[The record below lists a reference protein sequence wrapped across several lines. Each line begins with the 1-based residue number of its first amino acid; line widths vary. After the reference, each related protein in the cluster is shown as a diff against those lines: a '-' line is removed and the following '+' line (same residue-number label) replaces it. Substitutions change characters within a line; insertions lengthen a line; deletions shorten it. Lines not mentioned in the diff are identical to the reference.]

1 MKIAA
6 EQVRLAREIC
16 QGVHMMAIRRED
28 LIPEILDMAGVAPL
42 TSAIASGDQL
52 NNTLAIVAQSSQSAQ
67 SF

>member
-1 MKIAA
+1 
-6 EQVRLAREIC
+6 
-16 QGVHMMAIRRED
+16 MMAIRRED